1 MANKFF
7 SLIIIPHSKAS
18 SRTLTFSKRRF
29 KILVASSAFFLVL
42 LIGFLVDYF
51 GMSVTRAKYKNLL
64 SENRAQKQEIAGY
77 ESSLGQMKTRMEF
90 LDKTVHKLTVMAG
103 VRSPEDLEEV
113 GVGGGDNSE
122 TPAGYVPDAAP
133 EDGQQLVPANI
144 QSLSLKTEGLDQKLS
159 SLVAIYENQAV
170 RLASMPTIWP
180 TKGYLSAYYGM
191 RDDPFT
197 GQRQFHPG
205 IDISID
211 TGNPIVAPADGVVLR
226 TAQEGNGGRTLII
239 SHGYGI
245 TTVYLHLNKFLVRP
259 GQKVKRGDVIGEVGR
274 TGRVTGPH
282 LHYEVRINNKSVN
295 PREYILEQ

>member
-18 SRTLTFSKRRF
+18 SRTLTFSKKKF
-29 KILVASSAFFLVL
+29 KILIGGSAVFLML
-42 LIGFLVDYF
+42 LSGFLVDYVF
-51 GMSVTRAKYKNLL
+51 MSVTRAKYRDLL
-64 SENRAQKQEIAGY
+64 GENREQKKQIAGY
-77 ESSLGQMKTRMEF
+77 ESSLGQMKTRVEF

-103 VRSPEDLEEV
+103 VKSPEDLKEV
-113 GVGGGDNSE
+113 GVGGGDNTVVPE
-122 TPAGYVPDAAP
+122 GYVADSAP
-133 EDGQQLVPANI
+133 EGGQQLAPPNI
-144 QSLSLKTEGLDQKLS
+144 QSLSLKAENLDQQLS
-159 SLVAIYENQAV
+159 SLSAFYENQAV

-180 TKGYLSAYYGM
+180 TRGYLSAHFGM

-205 IDISID
+205 IDVSTD
-211 TGNPIVAPADGVVLR
+211 TGTPIVAPADGVVLR
-226 TAQEGNGGRTLII
+226 TAQEGNGGKTLII

-245 TTVYLHLNKFLVRP
+245 TTVFLHLNKFLVKP
-259 GQKVKRGDVIGEVGR
+259 GHKVKRGDVIGEVGR

-295 PREYILEQ
+295 PREYILEE